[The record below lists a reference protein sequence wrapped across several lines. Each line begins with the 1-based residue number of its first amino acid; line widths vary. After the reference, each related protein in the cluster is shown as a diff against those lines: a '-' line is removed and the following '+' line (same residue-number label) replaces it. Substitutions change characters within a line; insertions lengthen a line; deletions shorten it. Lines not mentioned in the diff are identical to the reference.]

1 LFSLCHKSPYLTFF
15 CPVNKVIYFL
25 KYNNKP
31 AALHACAF
39 FIPITV
45 IFMNE
50 FLTYETKR
58 FHYLWLRDNCP
69 CSQCKHDSGQRLHE
83 TWQLDASVSI
93 LKAEVGEGGLTVQWD
108 TPDQHQSYYPHAFLM
123 DNCYDDI
130 IPTAKREQLWGSDMQ
145 MASYDYAQVL
155 ENDGVKLAWL
165 NDVLKFG
172 IGKLR
177 NVPTQ
182 AGTILDVVDQFGF
195 VRSTNY
201 GDLFEVVSVEK
212 AENLAF
218 TPLPLSL
225 HTDNPYRNP
234 VPTLQLL
241 HCLVKAETGG
251 VTALADGFK
260 AAEILQKEHP
270 DAFGLLA
277 SHKVKFRFASDDAI
291 LEHRGYMIDTDKQG
305 QVEAVRINN
314 RSCAPI
320 NVPFEVMAD
329 YYAAYQLFVSILHS
343 EQCKL
348 TTTLQSGELI
358 VFDNQR
364 VLHGREV
371 QAVGA
376 RHLQG
381 CYADRDGLRSTA
393 ATLSVKALL

>member
-1 LFSLCHKSPYLTFF
+1 
-15 CPVNKVIYFL
+15 
-25 KYNNKP
+25 
-31 AALHACAF
+31 
-39 FIPITV
+39 
-45 IFMNE
+45 MNE
-50 FLTYETKR
+50 FLTYQTKR
-58 FHYLWLRDNCP
+58 FHYLWLRDNCQ
-69 CSQCKHDSGQRLHE
+69 CNQCKHGSGQRLHE
-83 TWQLDASVSI
+83 TWQLDTNVSVLSSE
-93 LKAEVGEGGLTVQWD
+93 ADEGGLKVQWD
-108 TPDQHQSYYPHAFLM
+108 TADQHQSFYPSAFLM
-123 DNCYDDI
+123 ANCYDNI
-130 IPTAKREQLWGSDMQ
+130 AAVARQEQLWGSGLQ
-145 MASYDYAQVL
+145 MASYDYDQVL
-155 ENDGVKLAWL
+155 ADDAVKLAWL
-165 NDVLKFG
+165 DDVVKFG
-172 IGKLR
+172 IGKLH
-177 NVPTQ
+177 NVPTRP
-182 AGTILDVVDQFGF
+182 GTILKVVDQFGF
-195 VRSTNY
+195 VRNTNY

-212 AENLAF
+212 AQNLAF

-241 HCLVKAETGG
+241 HCLVKAEIGG

-260 AAEILQKEHP
+260 AAEVLQNEHQK
-270 DAFGLLA
+270 AFELL
-277 SHKVKFRFASDDAI
+277 STYKVKFRFASDDAI
-291 LEHRGYMIDTDKQG
+291 LEHSGCMIDTDKQG

-343 EQCKL
+343 EECKY

-393 ATLSVKALL
+393 ASLATKAV

>member
-1 LFSLCHKSPYLTFF
+1 M
-15 CPVNKVIYFL
+15 
-25 KYNNKP
+25 NN
-31 AALHACAF
+31 
-39 FIPITV
+39 
-45 IFMNE
+45 
-50 FLTYETKR
+50 FLTYQTKR
-58 FHYLWLRDNCP
+58 FHYLWLRDNCQ

-83 TWQLDASVSI
+83 TWLLDANVAIVSSEVDESG
-93 LKAEVGEGGLTVQWD
+93 LKVQWD
-108 TPDQHQSYYPHAFLM
+108 TQDQHQSFYSHDFLM
-123 DNCYDDI
+123 ANCYDN
-130 IPTAKREQLWGSDMQ
+130 TAPVAKSEQHWGRELQ
-145 MASYDYAQVL
+145 MVSYDYTQVL
-155 ENDGVKLAWL
+155 VDDAVKLAWL
-165 NDVLKFG
+165 EDVIKFG
-172 IGKLR
+172 IGKLH

-182 AGTILDVVDQFGF
+182 PGTILKVVDQFGY
-195 VRSTNY
+195 VRNTNY

-241 HCLVKAETGG
+241 HCLVKAEIGG
-251 VTALADGFK
+251 VTALADGFM
-260 AAEILQKEHP
+260 AANILKKEHP
-270 DAFGLLA
+270 EAFELLTN
-277 SHKVKFRFASDDAI
+277 HKVKFRFASEDAI
-291 LEHRGYMIDTDKQG
+291 LEHTGYMIDTDKQG
-305 QVEAVRINN
+305 CVEAVRVNN

-320 NVPFEVMAD
+320 NVPFAVMSD
-329 YYAAYQLFVSILHS
+329 YYAAYQLFVSILHNQ
-343 EQCKL
+343 ECKY

-393 ATLSVKALL
+393 ATLAGKKA